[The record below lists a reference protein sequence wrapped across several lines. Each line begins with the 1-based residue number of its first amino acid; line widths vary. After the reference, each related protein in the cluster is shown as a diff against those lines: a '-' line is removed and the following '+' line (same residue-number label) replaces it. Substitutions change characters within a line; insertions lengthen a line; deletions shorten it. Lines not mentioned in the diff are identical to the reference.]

1 MRHKIVSIC
10 SWVLII
16 LSIVLFLFFKDVS
29 FIRTFFP
36 IVFFACAW
44 GEVRVIGYYNEV
56 ISAIYDEFSE
66 IVDEEVMKFLEDAVC
81 KIEAE
86 NGEKDER

>member
-16 LSIVLFLFFKDVS
+16 LSVVLFLFFNDVS
-29 FIRTFFP
+29 FIRTFCP

-56 ISAIYDEFSE
+56 ISAIEN
-66 IVDEEVMKFLEDAVC
+66 EVMSAIEDAVC

>member
-16 LSIVLFLFFKDVS
+16 LSVVLFLFFKDVS
-29 FIRTFFP
+29 FIRTFCP

-56 ISAIYDEFSE
+56 MSAIFE
-66 IVDEEVMKFLEDAVC
+66 IVDEEVTKFLQDAVY

-86 NGEKDER
+86 NGEDNER